1 MALRRFWVALL
12 VCIAV
17 LGVSPAFA
25 QAPVARAV
33 LFYSPT
39 CPHCHTV
46 LDEVLPPLQA
56 RYGSQLHILTIDVT
70 TPSGK
75 SLYSAALQTFAVPAY
90 RQGVPALFFDQ
101 THLVGSDE
109 IPDRLPGLI
118 EQALAT
124 GGNAWPAIPGIEPLT
139 ATFEAGAAPV
149 APPASSPFSRDP
161 FANTLALLVLTGMAI
176 AFFVAV
182 TRLRWPFDRPL
193 PVTRS
198 RWIPV
203 LAAVGVVLAGYLAFV
218 ELNQQSAVCGPV
230 GDCNAVHQS
239 PYARLF
245 GVPVGVIGLA
255 GYLAIIVAWLLDRF
269 ANVRLARQALVVMA
283 LAGTLF
289 SLYLTFLE
297 PFVIGAT
304 CAWCLLSA
312 ITMTTLLWLVA
323 APAPQHVARGRRSLA
338 TAKGR

>member
-1 MALRRFWVALL
+1 MALRRFGLMLVVLIAL
-12 VCIAV
+12 

-39 CPHCHTV
+39 CPHCHVV

-56 RYGSQLHILTIDVT
+56 RYGSQLQILTIDVT
-70 TPSGK
+70 TPTGK
-75 SLYSAALQTFAVPAY
+75 SLYSAALQAFVVPAG
-90 RQGVPALFFDQ
+90 RQGVPALFVDQ

-109 IPDRLPGLI
+109 IPARLPGLI
-118 EQALAT
+118 EQALAA
-124 GGNAWPAIPGIEPLT
+124 GGNAWPAIPGIESLT
-139 ATFEAGAAPV
+139 ATFESGAAPV
-149 APPASSPFSRDP
+149 APPTSSPFSRDP

-176 AFFVAV
+176 ALFVAV
-182 TRLRWPFDRPL
+182 THLRWPFDRPL
-193 PVTRS
+193 PGTRS

-203 LAAVGVVLAGYLAFV
+203 LAAVGVLLAGYLAFV

-230 GDCNAVHQS
+230 GDCNTVHQS

-245 GVPVGVIGLA
+245 GIPVGLIGLA

-269 ANVRLARQALVVMA
+269 AHLRLARQALVVMA

-304 CAWCLLSA
+304 CLWCLLSA
-312 ITMTTLLWLVA
+312 MTMTALLWLVA

-338 TAKGR
+338 ASKGR

>member
-1 MALRRFWVALL
+1 MALRGFGLMLVVLIAL
-12 VCIAV
+12 

-39 CPHCHTV
+39 CPHCHVV

-56 RYGSQLHILTIDVT
+56 RYGSQLQILTIDVT
-70 TPSGK
+70 TPTGK
-75 SLYSAALQTFAVPAY
+75 SLYSAALQTFAVPTG
-90 RQGVPALFFDQ
+90 RQGVPALLFGQ

-109 IPDRLPGLI
+109 IPARLSGLI
-118 EQALAT
+118 EQALAA

-161 FANTLALLVLTGMAI
+161 FANTLALLVLTGMTI

-193 PVTRS
+193 PGTRS

-203 LAAVGVVLAGYLAFV
+203 LAAVGVLLAGYLAFIEV
-218 ELNQQSAVCGPV
+218 NQQSAVCGPV
-230 GDCNAVHQS
+230 GDCNTVHQS
-239 PYARLF
+239 AYARLF
-245 GVPVGVIGLA
+245 GIPVGLIGLA
-255 GYLAIIVAWLLDRF
+255 GYLAIIVAWLLDHF
-269 ANVRLARQALVVMA
+269 AHLRLARQALVVMA

-304 CAWCLLSA
+304 CLWCLLSA
-312 ITMTTLLWLVA
+312 MTMTALLWLVA
-323 APAPQHVARGRRSLA
+323 APAPQHVARGRRSLTA
-338 TAKGR
+338 AKGR